1 MALIWLLFYTNQ
13 LLHMFIMDIIT
24 YMYKVH
30 IDSLNLKAQKHML
43 PVVAYIELWYYHNYN
58 MVYDMMYVRMCDMI
72 WYDCYDTIR
81 CDIWYDM
88 WYDIIWY

>member
-1 MALIWLLFYTNQ
+1 MTFIWLLFYTNQ

-24 YMYKVH
+24 YMYQVH

-43 PVVAYIELWYYHNYN
+43 PVVAFIELWYYHNYN
-58 MVYDMMYVRMCDMI
+58 VVYDCH
-72 WYDCYDTIR
+72 DTIK

-88 WYDIIWY
+88 WYDMTWYDISNF